1 MIKTIIKE
9 TCIILLLC
17 VAILL
22 VLGIIFY
29 EYIPISKV
37 IPNKVT
43 YTIPEE
49 VKNELQTTPV
59 DTETATQTIIYEV
72 DSGDLKKYE
81 KSGVLDKGKSNPFAT
96 YGSNN
101 NTTNDNTV
109 GNGNTSNS
117 GNGNNNQNYFYNTVG
132 K

>member
-1 MIKTIIKE
+1 MVKTIIKE

-22 VLGIIFY
+22 VLGIVFY

-43 YTIPEE
+43 YTVPEE
-49 VKNELQTTPV
+49 VKNELDSTPQSSETT
-59 DTETATQTIIYEV
+59 TQTLTYEI

-81 KSGVLDKGKSNPFAT
+81 KSGVLDKGKSNPFSV
-96 YGSNN
+96 YSSGND
-101 NTTNDNTV
+101 NTLIDNTV
-109 GNGNTSNS
+109 GNG
-117 GNGNNNQNYFYNTVG
+117 GNGKGNNNQNYFYNTVG

>member
-1 MIKTIIKE
+1 MVKTIIKE

-17 VAILL
+17 VAIVL
-22 VLGIIFY
+22 VFGILFY

-43 YTIPEE
+43 YAVPEE
-49 VKNELQTTPV
+49 VKNELQTTPAG
-59 DTETATQTIIYEV
+59 TETEMQTLIYEI
-72 DSGDLKKYE
+72 DSSDLKKYE
-81 KSGVLDKGKSNPFAT
+81 KSGVLDKGKSNPFASF
-96 YGSNN
+96 GSNN

-109 GNGNTSNS
+109 GNSSASEND
-117 GNGNNNQNYFYNTVG
+117 NNKQNYFYNTVG

>member
-9 TCIILLLC
+9 TCFILLLC

-37 IPNKVT
+37 VPNKVT

-81 KSGVLDKGKSNPFAT
+81 KSGVLDKGKSNPFST
-96 YGSNN
+96 YSISND
-101 NTTNDNTV
+101 NTTNDNAV
-109 GNGNTSNS
+109 GNGSTSNN
-117 GNGNNNQNYFYNTVG
+117 GNGNQNYFYNTVG